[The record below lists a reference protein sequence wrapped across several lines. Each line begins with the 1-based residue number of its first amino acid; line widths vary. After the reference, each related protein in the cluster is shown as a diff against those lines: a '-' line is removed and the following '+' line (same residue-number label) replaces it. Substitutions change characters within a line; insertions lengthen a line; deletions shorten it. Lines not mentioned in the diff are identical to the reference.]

1 MLYGQI
7 IKNLQWLNVD
17 EEITELSIGKG
28 VTLYAET
35 ETIKDGEE
43 VTITIWS
50 KGDGDDLLVGKY
62 VSRVYDNKIAFHWIL
77 AFDWDSHSYEI
88 ETKGFVSPLYYF
100 EIRYNAMKS
109 KNSEL
114 LAVRV
119 WLKHGF
125 YDSGTGEFYKDRGIT
140 ILLPDDT
147 EIVTRTDT
155 EGRISIDNVK
165 VIGMVAWFIHR
176 ETNEKHEII
185 QPYQEPNKPIYYK
198 IKDDDE
204 NLRKIAGYDFIYGD
218 PDLWRKLYEANRH
231 NFIDDRN
238 PDSIEIG
245 QALFVPPI
253 GNEIREGTR

>member
-1 MLYGQI
+1 LYGQI
-7 IKNLQWLNVD
+7 IKNLQWLHIN
-17 EEITELSIGKG
+17 EEVTELSIGKG

-50 KGDGDDLLVGKY
+50 KSEGEDDLVGRY
-62 VSRVYDNKIAFHWIL
+62 VSRVNDNKIAFHWIL
-77 AFDWDSHSYEI
+77 AFDWDTHSYEI
-88 ETKGFVSPLYYF
+88 ETKGYVSPQYYF

-109 KNSEL
+109 QNSEL

-119 WLKHGF
+119 WLNHGF

-140 ILLPDDT
+140 LLLPDDT

-155 EGRISIDNVK
+155 TGRISIDNVK
-165 VIGMVAWFIHR
+165 AIGMISWFIHR
-176 ETNEKHEII
+176 VTDEKHEII
-185 QPYQEPNKPIYYK
+185 QPHREPEKPAYYT
-198 IKDDDE
+198 IKEGDDS
-204 NLRKIAGYDFIYGD
+204 LRKIASYDFIYGD
-218 PDLWRKLYEANRH
+218 PDLWRRLYEANRN

-245 QALFVPPI
+245 QALFIPQI
-253 GNEIREGTR
+253 GDEVREGTR